1 MSNITTLADNDSF
14 HFYQEKID
22 DKIYVCLQMWGKNT
36 GDIKV
41 VIPLAIWEVIRNIG
55 AYDLNVEEQA
65 KVLSE
70 VAAIKK
76 ETMFIT

>member
-1 MSNITTLADNDSF
+1 
-14 HFYQEKID
+14 
-22 DKIYVCLQMWGKNT
+22 MWGKNT

-41 VIPLAIWEVIRNIG
+41 VVPLAIWEVIRNIG

-70 VAAIKK
+70 VAVIKK